1 MARLATAVALAVA
14 SQSHLVFAA
23 GEAALEACPTTESSV
38 NTTTGINYNICTG
51 TEFIGRST
59 REVKNTDTVENCAS
73 LCEEDGLCLKA
84 VYDTTGQVCHIK
96 TTENDLTWTENK
108 RFDTVYI
115 SNTLPETT
123 DIATCPYTETTY
135 ASESGEEFSLCP
147 GTDLRGNDMQE
158 IADVNNATDCA
169 KQCIAIDN
177 CVKAVYDNS
186 DQTCHIKDLDDENQN
201 TLIWYTNKRYD
212 TIQRNIVYNP
222 ATKGKWSD
230 LIRLPVIP
238 VAAYIVPAFPAPERM
253 LFFSSFKAFDFS
265 GATGKTQFGDLDLG
279 SGEVSQREV
288 ANTHHDMFCPA
299 MSSLEDGRMVIQGG
313 SDAEAVSI
321 YDPETNEFTRG
332 PNMTIARGYQSS
344 ATLSDGRI
352 FTIGGSYSGKRGG
365 KNGEVYDAATNEW
378 TYLPDAAV
386 EDMLTA
392 DEDGIWRSD
401 NHGWLLGWKKGS
413 VFQAGPSKAQHW
425 YGTNGEGS
433 VAVAGT
439 RDDDDAMCGVWA
451 MYDAVA
457 GKIFSAVGSPDYTDS
472 DANNRAHITT
482 IGEPWEPSEV
492 ERMPDP
498 AYPRGFA
505 NAAVLPDGTILVTGG
520 QKRSLVFTDTGGIM
534 FPELFDPVKQT
545 WAQMAPE
552 AVPRNYH
559 SISILLPD
567 ATVFSGGGGLCWVA
581 SITAD
586 DSDCDRTVDHPDG
599 QIFSPPYLFNPDGTE
614 ASRPIVDTMSSTN
627 ATAGDTLKIVI
638 QNEDV
643 AGNSTLVL
651 MRLGSVTHSTNSD
664 QRRVPLVDV
673 TVTGTQM
680 AGDVGP
686 DGKVINPKP
695 VGTEYT
701 VVLPED
707 YGILLPGFYYIFAM
721 SSSGVPSVAKTLQV
735 TL

>member
-1 MARLATAVALAVA
+1 MARLTVAMALAIT
-14 SQSHLVFAA
+14 SRFGLSFAA
-23 GEAALEACPTTESSV
+23 DEAALQACPTDETAF
-38 NTTTGINYNICTG
+38 NTTTGINYNICPG
-51 TEFIGRST
+51 TDLVGKSE
-59 REVKNTDTVENCAS
+59 REIKQINTVETCAS

-84 VYDTTGQVCHIK
+84 VYDTTGHVCHIK
-96 TTENDLTWTENK
+96 STEDDLTWTENT

-115 SNTLPETT
+115 SNKISETT
-123 DIATCPYTETTY
+123 DIAKCPYTETSY
-135 ASESGEEFSLCP
+135 QAESGDRFSLCP
-147 GTDLRGNDMQE
+147 GTDLRGNDLQA
-158 IADVNNATDCA
+158 IDNINNATDCA
-169 KQCIAIDN
+169 KQCSAIEA
-177 CVKAVYDNS
+177 CAKAVYDTA
-186 DQTCHIKDLDDENQN
+186 DLVCHIKGADDENQN
-201 TLIWYTNKRYD
+201 TLIWYTNKRYNV
-212 TIQRNIVYNP
+212 IQRKTVYSP
-222 ATKGKWSD
+222 AIKGKWSD

-265 GATGKTQFGDLDLG
+265 GATGKTQFGDLNLG

-299 MSSLEDGRMVIQGG
+299 MSSLEDGRMVISGG

-321 YDPETNEFTRG
+321 YNPETNEFTRA

-344 ATLSDGRI
+344 CTLSDGRI
-352 FTIGGSYSGKRGG
+352 FTIGGSYSGDRGG
-365 KNGEVYDAATNEW
+365 KNGEVYDADTNEW

-392 DEDGIWRSD
+392 DEGGIWRQD
-401 NHGWLLGWKKGS
+401 NHGWLLGWKNGS

-425 YGTNGEGS
+425 YGTDGKGS
-433 VAVAGT
+433 VLEAGT

-457 GKIFSAVGSPDYTDS
+457 GKVFSAVGSPDYTDS

-482 IGEPWEPSEV
+482 IGEPWEPSQV

-520 QKRSLVFTDTGGIM
+520 QKRSLVFTDTNGIM
-534 FPELFDPVKQT
+534 YPELFNPVKQT
-545 WAQMAPE
+545 WTQMAPE

-599 QIFSPPYLFNPDGTE
+599 QIFSPPYLFNPDGSA
-614 ASRPIVDTMSSTN
+614 ASRPKIDTLSATN
-627 ATAGDTLKIVI
+627 ATAGATLKVVV

-673 TVTGTQM
+673 TATGTQM
-680 AGDVGP
+680 AGDIGP
-686 DGKVINPKP
+686 DGNIVNPKP

-701 VVLPED
+701 VVLPDD
-707 YGILLPGFYYIFAM
+707 YGVLLPGFYYLFAI
-721 SSSGVPSVAKTLQV
+721 SAGGVPSVAKTVQIIL
-735 TL
+735 